1 MEQLELAKEIGMT
14 IAQIIIAFFFCKQ
27 YLTKYLKKTNVA
39 EKLPKQNTLDM
50 EIIDK
55 MEYVKEILNADRI
68 HVYEFHNGDNWSDH
82 RPAYKFSCTYEVFK
96 AGNKPIQ
103 NECIGLLTNCM
114 PLFVDKI
121 IKENKFVCEDLED
134 LRDIMPSTYNFK
146 KSINVKSFYDVAIK
160 NKDGKVI
167 GFVAIHWFKKS
178 NVKIDED
185 VIKQLVWYVEEHL
198 INSK

>member
-134 LRDIMPSTYNFK
+134 LKDIMPSTYNFK

>member
-1 MEQLELAKEIGMT
+1 MEQLEFAKEIGMI

-27 YLTKYLKKTNVA
+27 YLAKYLKKTNVA

-121 IKENKFVCEDLED
+121 IKENKFICEDLED
-134 LRDIMPSTYNFK
+134 LKDAMPSTYNFK
-146 KSINVKSFYDVAIK
+146 KALNIKSFYDVAIK

>member
-1 MEQLELAKEIGMT
+1 MEQLEFAKEIGMI

-27 YLTKYLKKTNVA
+27 YLSKYLKKTNVA
-39 EKLPKQNTLDM
+39 EKLPKQNKLDM

-55 MEYVKEILNADRI
+55 MEYAKEILNADRI

-134 LRDIMPSTYNFK
+134 LKDTMPSTYNFK
-146 KSINVKSFYDVAIK
+146 KSINIKSFYDVAIK